1 MKNFR
6 KGDGERSGLFTRRAL
21 VLGGAQAVLMT
32 ALAGRLYQ
40 LQVVETDRFATMAEE
55 NRINMRLLAPS
66 RGQIFDRSGVPLAVN
81 RNNFRAMATSD
92 RGRGADLLVERLDQ
106 IFSLGEAEKIRLLRE
121 LRRSRSA
128 QPIVVRENLGWEEVA
143 RLEFNAPDLPGVFI
157 DLGQS
162 RDYPEG
168 DLMSHIVGYT
178 GRVADEDLAGRDDPV
193 LQLATMRFGKKGVE
207 RSLEDDLRGRAGAV
221 QVEVNAVGRVVRE
234 LDRTEGQPGAN
245 ALLTIDLDI
254 QRFATEKMKEH
265 KSGSV
270 VVLDVV
276 TGDVIAM
283 VSTPGFD
290 PSTFARG
297 ITQTE
302 WRDLLDNPERP
313 LHNKA
318 IAGVYPPGST
328 YKMVTALAAL
338 EAKAIDPWTR
348 LPCPGFLELGSIKF
362 HCWLKGGH
370 GSANVSEAIAMSC
383 DCFFYEAAR
392 RAGIDRVSDMAQRLG
407 FGKVSELGLPANPPP
422 TSDARLEAGE
432 DRQAVAAWRHVQ
444 PRHRPGLHDGHAPAA
459 RHHDGAH
466 RQWRLR
472 GPAEPAAG
480 EGDAARGAGAAA
492 AAHQADGAVAAPQPA
507 APGDRA
513 AGHVGRGQQQ
523 PGHGQC
529 AARQA
534 GRVHL
539 RRQDRHRPGQAHH
552 RAGARDGHHPGLAA
566 LAPAPSRAVRLLRPG
581 RQSALCL
588 RRHRGARA
596 GRWRDRGSDRAR
608 RSGRDH
614 EARSVAPHRPL
625 QEDGVAMTLAA
636 MGSSPALDAPAPVGF
651 AEKIW
656 RINWGLVLVLTAIA
670 GVGVLALYS
679 AAGGRFEPW
688 AARHAVRYGSAFV
701 LMLVV
706 ALIHPKVWL
715 SLAWPIY
722 IVSVLMLVAVDVIG
736 KIGMGAQRW
745 LVIGPMQIQPS
756 EIAKV
761 AVILVIARY
770 YHGLRREQASQ
781 FLYTLPP
788 LMMILVVVGLVMVQP
803 DLGTAMMVLMGGG
816 ALLFVAGVRIW
827 MFLAAGIGAWPACPS
842 PGR

>member
-106 IFSLGEAEKIRLLRE
+106 IFSLGEAEKVRLLRE

-168 DLMSHIVGYT
+168 ELMSHIVGYT

-207 RSLEDDLRGRAGAV
+207 RSLEDNLRGRAGAV

-338 EAKAIDPWTR
+338 EAKVIDPWTR
-348 LPCPGFLELGSIKF
+348 LPCVGFLELGSIKF

-370 GSANVSEAIAMSC
+370 GSTNVTEALACSC

-407 FGKVSELGLPANPPP
+407 FGKVSELGLPGESAANQP
-422 TSDARLEAGE
+422 TRAWKQEKIGKPWQHGDTFNLGIGQGYMTATPLQLAIMTARIANGGYE
-432 DRQAVAAWRHVQ
+432 VQ
-444 PRHRPGLHDGHAPAA
+444 PNL
-459 RHHDGAH
+459 
-466 RQWRLR
+466 L
-472 GPAEPAAG
+472 
-480 EGDAARGAGAAA
+480 
-492 AAHQADGAVAAPQPA
+492 
-507 APGDRA
+507 
-513 AGHVGRGQQQ
+513 
-523 PGHGQC
+523 
-529 AARQA
+529 
-534 GRVHL
+534 
-539 RRQDRHRPGQAHH
+539 
-552 RAGARDGHHPGLAA
+552 LAKA
-566 LAPAPSRAVRLLRPG
+566 TPREELAPPAVRTKPTAPSLRLNPQHLAIVRQG
-581 RQSALCL
+581 MS
-588 RRHRGARA
+588 
-596 GRWRDRGSDRAR
+596 DVVNGS
-608 RSGRDH
+608 
-614 EARSVAPHRPL
+614 
-625 QEDGVAMTLAA
+625 
-636 MGSSPALDAPAPVGF
+636 
-651 AEKIW
+651 
-656 RINWGLVLVLTAIA
+656 
-670 GVGVLALYS
+670 
-679 AAGGRFEPW
+679 
-688 AARHAVRYGSAFV
+688 
-701 LMLVV
+701 
-706 ALIHPKVWL
+706 
-715 SLAWPIY
+715 
-722 IVSVLMLVAVDVIG
+722 
-736 KIGMGAQRW
+736 
-745 LVIGPMQIQPS
+745 
-756 EIAKV
+756 
-761 AVILVIARY
+761 
-770 YHGLRREQASQ
+770 
-781 FLYTLPP
+781 
-788 LMMILVVVGLVMVQP
+788 
-803 DLGTAMMVLMGGG
+803 LGTANALRVKQPELTFAGKTGTAQVKRITEREREMGITQASLPWHLRHHALFVCYGPVDNPRYACAVIVEHGQAGG
-816 ALLFVAGVRIW
+816 ATAGP
-827 MFLAAGIGAWPACPS
+827 IGRDVLVETMKRDPS
-842 PGR
+842 RRTDRFKKMASR

>member
-32 ALAGRLYQ
+32 ALAARLYQ

-92 RGRGADLLVERLDQ
+92 RGRGAELLVERLDQ

-121 LRRSRSA
+121 LRRSRNA

-168 DLMSHIVGYT
+168 ELMSHIVGYT

-338 EAKAIDPWTR
+338 EAKVIDPWTR
-348 LPCPGFLELGSIKF
+348 LPCVGFLELGNIKF

-370 GSANVSEAIAMSC
+370 GSTNVTEAIACSC

-407 FGKVSELGLPANPPP
+407 FGKVSELGLPGESAANQPTRAWKQEKIGKAWQHGDTFNLGIGQGYMTATPLQLAIMTARIANGGYEVQPNLLLAKATPREELAPPP
-422 TSDARLEAGE
+422 VRTK
-432 DRQAVAAWRHVQ
+432 
-444 PRHRPGLHDGHAPAA
+444 PT
-459 RHHDGAH
+459 
-466 RQWRLR
+466 
-472 GPAEPAAG
+472 
-480 EGDAARGAGAAA
+480 
-492 AAHQADGAVAAPQPA
+492 
-507 APGDRA
+507 
-513 AGHVGRGQQQ
+513 
-523 PGHGQC
+523 
-529 AARQA
+529 
-534 GRVHL
+534 
-539 RRQDRHRPGQAHH
+539 
-552 RAGARDGHHPGLAA
+552 
-566 LAPAPSRAVRLLRPG
+566 APSLRLNPQHLAII
-581 RQSALCL
+581 RQGMS
-588 RRHRGARA
+588 
-596 GRWRDRGSDRAR
+596 DVVNGS
-608 RSGRDH
+608 
-614 EARSVAPHRPL
+614 
-625 QEDGVAMTLAA
+625 
-636 MGSSPALDAPAPVGF
+636 
-651 AEKIW
+651 
-656 RINWGLVLVLTAIA
+656 
-670 GVGVLALYS
+670 
-679 AAGGRFEPW
+679 
-688 AARHAVRYGSAFV
+688 
-701 LMLVV
+701 
-706 ALIHPKVWL
+706 
-715 SLAWPIY
+715 
-722 IVSVLMLVAVDVIG
+722 
-736 KIGMGAQRW
+736 
-745 LVIGPMQIQPS
+745 
-756 EIAKV
+756 
-761 AVILVIARY
+761 
-770 YHGLRREQASQ
+770 
-781 FLYTLPP
+781 
-788 LMMILVVVGLVMVQP
+788 
-803 DLGTAMMVLMGGG
+803 LGTANALRVKQPELTFAGKTGTAQVKRITERERDMGITQASLPWHLRHHALFVCYGPVDNPRYACAVIVEHGQAGG
-816 ALLFVAGVRIW
+816 ATAGP
-827 MFLAAGIGAWPACPS
+827 IGRDVLVETMKRDPS
-842 PGR
+842 RRTDRFKKMASR

>member
-234 LDRTEGQPGAN
+234 LDRTEGQPGSN

-407 FGKVSELGLPANPPP
+407 FGKVSELGLPGESAANQPTRAWKQEKIGKPWQHGDTFNLGIGQGYMTATPLQLAIMTARIANGGYEVQPNLLLAKATPREELVPPP
-422 TSDARLEAGE
+422 
-432 DRQAVAAWRHVQ
+432 
-444 PRHRPGLHDGHAPAA
+444 PRTK
-459 RHHDGAH
+459 
-466 RQWRLR
+466 
-472 GPAEPAAG
+472 
-480 EGDAARGAGAAA
+480 
-492 AAHQADGAVAAPQPA
+492 PA
-507 APGDRA
+507 APSLRLNPQHLAIVRQGMSDVVNSSQGTANALRVKQA
-513 AGHVGRGQQQ
+513 EFTFAGKTGTAQVKRITEREREMGITQASLPWHLRHHALFVCYGPVDNPRYACAVIVE
-523 PGHGQC
+523 HGQ
-529 AARQA
+529 A
-534 GRVHL
+534 G
-539 RRQDRHRPGQAHH
+539 GAT
-552 RAGARDGHHPGLAA
+552 AGPIGRDVLVETMKRD
-566 LAPAPSRAVRLLRPG
+566 PSRRT
-581 RQSALCL
+581 
-588 RRHRGARA
+588 
-596 GRWRDRGSDRAR
+596 DRFKK
-608 RSGRDH
+608 
-614 EARSVAPHRPL
+614 
-625 QEDGVAMTLAA
+625 M
-636 MGSSPALDAPAPVGF
+636 
-651 AEKIW
+651 
-656 RINWGLVLVLTAIA
+656 
-670 GVGVLALYS
+670 
-679 AAGGRFEPW
+679 
-688 AARHAVRYGSAFV
+688 
-701 LMLVV
+701 
-706 ALIHPKVWL
+706 
-715 SLAWPIY
+715 
-722 IVSVLMLVAVDVIG
+722 
-736 KIGMGAQRW
+736 
-745 LVIGPMQIQPS
+745 
-756 EIAKV
+756 
-761 AVILVIARY
+761 
-770 YHGLRREQASQ
+770 AS
-781 FLYTLPP
+781 
-788 LMMILVVVGLVMVQP
+788 
-803 DLGTAMMVLMGGG
+803 
-816 ALLFVAGVRIW
+816 R
-827 MFLAAGIGAWPACPS
+827 
-842 PGR
+842 